1 MNKIT
6 AQRQGKSLFTQ
17 VMLNYLL
24 ENGKT
29 VLYATHLGM
38 TKVWMEQGVTHIEP
52 IPYPSTDK
60 T

>member
-1 MNKIT
+1 
-6 AQRQGKSLFTQ
+6 
-17 VMLNYLL
+17 MLNYLL